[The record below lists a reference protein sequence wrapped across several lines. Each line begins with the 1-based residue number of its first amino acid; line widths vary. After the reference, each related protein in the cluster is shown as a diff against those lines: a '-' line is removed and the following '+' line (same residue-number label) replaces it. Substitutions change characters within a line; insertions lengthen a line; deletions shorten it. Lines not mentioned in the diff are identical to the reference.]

1 MRWTIQAF
9 RPLAIPLVSAF
20 YVHAQSAP
28 LLAVDASTDRHPI
41 RAEIYGIANGVDSTF
56 AKEIQLPNFRWG
68 GDATTRYN
76 WQVDSSNAG
85 FDWYFMG
92 GNGQTTP
99 VPGASV
105 DQLITTYGRHGARA
119 LITVPIIPYINKS
132 SSWTCSFP
140 VSIYGNQQS
149 TNPYVFPNG
158 NTCGNSIS
166 TNGAQLLDTN
176 IYANH
181 IDNSTSLQQ
190 GWIEHLVSA
199 HGTAARGGVPFYQLD
214 NEPGGWSNTH
224 RDVEPIQPLYPVI
237 VQLGQQYAA
246 AIKEVDPSAQVF
258 GPSDFTDGGWI
269 GTPSQQDGLLAGQ
282 YYLQQMAE
290 YEKQHHQRILDYFD
304 EHYYP
309 AFTDQAS
316 QLEVTRTFWDP
327 TYNSGSWVEQWYF
340 DGPMMLIPRFQ
351 NWVSRYYPGT
361 KVALSEYSID
371 SGKKTIVDAL
381 AEMDVLGIFGRQELG
396 FANMWNP
403 PSPTDPIA
411 YSFRMFRSYDGKGSH
426 YGDVWVNSTST
437 NQAQLSIYGSQRTRD
452 GALTILVLNKTTA
465 SITTTLSITGID
477 LPATAAVYS
486 YSNANLQQIVEN
498 PSAAIRSGSI
508 NYTYPGYSAT
518 LFVVADAGKAA
529 SQ

>member
-1 MRWTIQAF
+1 
-9 RPLAIPLVSAF
+9 
-20 YVHAQSAP
+20 
-28 LLAVDASTDRHPI
+28 
-41 RAEIYGIANGVDSTF
+41 
-56 AKEIQLPNFRWG
+56 
-68 GDATTRYN
+68 
-76 WQVDSSNAG
+76 
-85 FDWYFMG
+85 
-92 GNGQTTP
+92 
-99 VPGASV
+99 
-105 DQLITTYGRHGARA
+105 
-119 LITVPIIPYINKS
+119 
-132 SSWTCSFP
+132 
-140 VSIYGNQQS
+140 
-149 TNPYVFPNG
+149 
-158 NTCGNSIS
+158 
-166 TNGAQLLDTN
+166 
-176 IYANH
+176 
-181 IDNSTSLQQ
+181 
-190 GWIEHLVSA
+190 
-199 HGTAARGGVPFYQLD
+199 
-214 NEPGGWSNTH
+214 
-224 RDVEPIQPLYPVI
+224 
-237 VQLGQQYAA
+237 
-246 AIKEVDPSAQVF
+246 
-258 GPSDFTDGGWI
+258 
-269 GTPSQQDGLLAGQ
+269 
-282 YYLQQMAE
+282 
-290 YEKQHHQRILDYFD
+290 
-304 EHYYP
+304 
-309 AFTDQAS
+309 
-316 QLEVTRTFWDP
+316 
-327 TYNSGSWVEQWYF
+327 
-340 DGPMMLIPRFQ
+340 MMLIPRFQ

-411 YSFRMFRSYDGKGSH
+411 YSFRVFRSYDGKGSH